1 MLNSGRTQV
10 RSTSHGKCTAPAG
23 LLSRFRNDE
32 SGAYLIVAALTM
44 PFLIGTV
51 GLATD
56 VGLWLYK
63 RQTLQGAADSA
74 ALSGAAANYYQG
86 ASAVFGE
93 AQAITASYG
102 FSTGSPGFSL
112 QVFQPPSSGHYTTS
126 PNAVE
131 VIILQSAPG
140 FFSRIMGVSGT
151 NVRARAVALA
161 SGGTGCVMSLNQT
174 ASGGTTVQGSAQ
186 VTLNGC
192 DMYDDST
199 DPSGLV
205 VGGSAQI
212 SAQKVLSAGGISGEQ
227 NIQAQTV
234 EAHQPVVRDPYA
246 DVPLPSYNSA
256 KCDYTNYTA
265 KKTVILSPGVYCG
278 GLSLNAGAVV
288 NLTPGTYIMNGGSL
302 SVNGGATL
310 AGNGVTLV
318 FTSGANATINGG
330 AVVNLTAPTSGTMAG
345 IVVYADRNTPAGTAF
360 KFNGG
365 AQQYFGGA
373 VYVPTGA
380 ISFAGGANTSTGCT
394 QLIGGTLTFTG
405 NSQLSID
412 CAAYK
417 VRPLGTPL
425 ARLVE

>member
-112 QVFQPPSSGHYTTS
+112 QVFQPPATGHYTTS

-199 DPSGLV
+199 DQSGLV

-212 SAQKVLSAGGISGEQ
+212 SARRVLSAGGISGVQ

-234 EAHQPVVRDPYA
+234 DPYQQVVPDPYA
-246 DVPLPSYNSA
+246 DVPLPSDA
-256 KCDYTNYTA
+256 AGCDHKNYTV
-265 KKTVILSPGVYCG
+265 KKTETLNPGVYCG

-288 NLTPGTYIMNGGSL
+288 TLSAGIYIMDGGSL

>member
-112 QVFQPPSSGHYTTS
+112 QVFQPPATGHYTTS

-131 VIILQSAPG
+131 VIILQSATG
-140 FFSRIMGVSGT
+140 FFSRIMGVNGT

-212 SAQKVLSAGGISGEQ
+212 SARRVLSAGGISGVQ

-234 EAHQPVVRDPYA
+234 DPYQQVVPDPYA
-246 DVPLPSYNSA
+246 DVPLPSDA
-256 KCDYTNYTA
+256 AGCDHKNYTV
-265 KKTVILSPGVYCG
+265 KKTETLNPGVYCG

-288 NLTPGTYIMNGGSL
+288 TLQAGTYIMDGGSL

-330 AVVNLTAPTSGTMAG
+330 AVVNLTAPTSGPMAG

-380 ISFAGGANTSTGCT
+380 VSFAGGANTSTGCT

>member
-1 MLNSGRTQV
+1 MGR
-10 RSTSHGKCTAPAG
+10 GKRTPPAG

-112 QVFQPPSSGHYTTS
+112 QVFQPPATGHYTTS

-131 VIILQSAPG
+131 VIILQSATG

-199 DPSGLV
+199 DQSGLV

-212 SAQKVLSAGGISGEQ
+212 SARRVLSAGGISGVQ

-234 EAHQPVVRDPYA
+234 DPYQQVVPDPYA
-246 DVPLPSYNSA
+246 DVPLPSDA
-256 KCDYTNYTA
+256 AGCDHKNYTV
-265 KKTVILSPGVYCG
+265 KKTETLNPGVYCG

-288 NLTPGTYIMNGGSL
+288 TLSAGIYIMDGGSL